1 LARCLARA
9 NLSSN
14 IEAVQSLPSNQV
26 VLIQLCDLLLGA
38 ASSQI
43 NETLKPGTAKAAVVQ
58 RIESALGRS
67 LGPTKKA
74 EEKLN
79 IFKIRLQGGW

>member
-1 LARCLARA
+1 
-9 NLSSN
+9 
-14 IEAVQSLPSNQV
+14 
-26 VLIQLCDLLLGA
+26 LLLGA